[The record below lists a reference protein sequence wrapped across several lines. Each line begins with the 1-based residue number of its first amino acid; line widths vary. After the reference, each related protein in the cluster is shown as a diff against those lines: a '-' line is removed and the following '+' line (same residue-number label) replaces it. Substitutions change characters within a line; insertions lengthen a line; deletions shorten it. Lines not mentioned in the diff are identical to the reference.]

1 MPTKLGLAFCGFLDD
16 KPGPATRHRS
26 TRACCHSGKPG
37 AVRAALAVAMKQL
50 AWSLAQERVML
61 RRRFHRVDPV
71 PAIIFS
77 VGFLISVIVIWSY

>member
-1 MPTKLGLAFCGFLDD
+1 
-16 KPGPATRHRS
+16 
-26 TRACCHSGKPG
+26 
-37 AVRAALAVAMKQL
+37 MKQL